1 MSLDLPAR
9 LSCTIR
15 SKTGTSQ
22 TESLQFIKVVYHF
35 SCLATYLCCCK
46 AALVHP
52 IIYSVVDDVIPFR
65 DVGSQVLWSKVN
77 IGISRPVIKG
87 LVQYLC
93 KEKHSNL
100 SGANRNGLV
109 HKYSIVVAVTR
120 FGSSSIATPYF
131 PFTVSSALGAAR
143 LEGA

>member
-22 TESLQFIKVVYHF
+22 TESLHFIKIVYHF

-46 AALVHP
+46 AAFVHP

-77 IGISRPVIKG
+77 IGVSRPVIKA

-100 SGANRNGLV
+100 SGATREFV
-109 HKYSIVVAVTR
+109 IFKYSNVV
-120 FGSSSIATPYF
+120 
-131 PFTVSSALGAAR
+131 
-143 LEGA
+143 E